1 MELHRFP
8 PNAEAD
14 RAAAHTAPVERIA
27 SLTSTR
33 SASYVTASEDAPG
46 RSDEPQS
53 CAAPRM
59 WRGQPTKDR
68 CHLAPGHHGPHQ
80 IGDED
85 FALVGWTAR
94 AERHDEIE
102 LATAI

>member
-8 PNAEAD
+8 PNTEAD
-14 RAAAHTAPVERIA
+14 RGTERTVDTEPALSTSSSTAYVRATERA
-27 SLTSTR
+27 LDP
-33 SASYVTASEDAPG
+33 AGDSEL
-46 RSDEPQS
+46 

-85 FALVGWTAR
+85 FALVGWTAQ
-94 AERHDEIE
+94 ADRHDDIE